1 MKGFAMFTPE
11 GDQLVRRIAN
21 TAIQMLKD
29 GDFTTAG
36 AYDFAFCKL
45 RLLANS
51 DDFGEAND
59 TAVRECVLTV
69 IDKGEYV

>member
-1 MKGFAMFTPE
+1 MKNFAMFTPE
-11 GDQLVRRIAN
+11 GDQLVCRIAN
-21 TAIQMLKD
+21 VAIQMLKD
-29 GDFTTAG
+29 GDFTTAN
-36 AYDFAFCKL
+36 AYDFAFRKL

-51 DDFGEAND
+51 DDFSEADD